1 MPLIVAALW
10 AISHF
15 NLKVN
20 TVNVRDIV
28 VEASRLYSPV
38 LSVGRVIAQDLIFRG
53 QNLKEGDRVM
63 FYTALANF
71 DEKVFDNPFRFIAER
86 KEKPLSFGTGMH
98 MCIGMGI
105 ALSFASSFIAHINSH
120 YMLRDVSKIEFAEGV
135 SAPGASDFNIGIDF
149 NELAEN

>member
-53 QNLKEGDRVM
+53 
-63 FYTALANF
+63 
-71 DEKVFDNPFRFIAER
+71 
-86 KEKPLSFGTGMH
+86 
-98 MCIGMGI
+98 
-105 ALSFASSFIAHINSH
+105 
-120 YMLRDVSKIEFAEGV
+120 
-135 SAPGASDFNIGIDF
+135 
-149 NELAEN
+149 

>member
-120 YMLRDVSKIEFAEGV
+120 YMLREVSIIEFAEGV

-149 NELAEN
+149 YELAEN

>member
-1 MPLIVAALW
+1 
-10 AISHF
+10 
-15 NLKVN
+15 
-20 TVNVRDIV
+20 
-28 VEASRLYSPV
+28 
-38 LSVGRVIAQDLIFRG
+38 
-53 QNLKEGDRVM
+53 M

-105 ALSFASSFIAHINSH
+105 TLSFASSFIAHINSH
-120 YMLRDVSKIEFAEGV
+120 YMLRDVSIIEFAEGV